1 MNSFIDVAAH
11 RKGRGLTETRLCP
24 TARSYR
30 RTKFLGGIMPKT
42 EKLFIVEVGEYFSIM
57 ISGPVTS
64 CADPAGIIDSKTYE
78 FQATEGGL
86 LNYGRKV

>member
-1 MNSFIDVAAH
+1 MGALGN
-11 RKGRGLTETRLCP
+11 
-24 TARSYR
+24 RSPPN
-30 RTKFLGGIMPKT
+30 LGGVMAKT

>member
-1 MNSFIDVAAH
+1 MA
-11 RKGRGLTETRLCP
+11 
-24 TARSYR
+24 
-30 RTKFLGGIMPKT
+30 KT

-86 LNYGRKV
+86 LNYSGPTRRSIWPHGERNKTG